1 LSELKLVKRVEVGAR
16 AALMDTPI
24 QICMEN
30 HEEVGFGAECYMGNA
45 AIRIDADIL
54 LVKDAP

>member
-1 LSELKLVKRVEVGAR
+1 MSELKLVRRVEVGAR

-24 QICMEN
+24 QLCMEN
-30 HEEVGFGAECYMGNA
+30 HEEVGLGTEQYMGNA
-45 AIRIDADIL
+45 AIRINDDIL

>member
-1 LSELKLVKRVEVGAR
+1 MSELKLVRRVEVGAR
-16 AALMDTPI
+16 AALMDTPV

-30 HEEVGFGAECYMGNA
+30 HEDVGLGTEQYMGNA
-45 AIRIDADIL
+45 TIRVGDVL

>member
-1 LSELKLVKRVEVGAR
+1 MSKLELIKRVEAGAR
-16 AALMDTPI
+16 AAMMDTPV
-24 QICMEN
+24 QLCMEN

-45 AIRIDADIL
+45 AIKVGDVL

>member
-1 LSELKLVKRVEVGAR
+1 MSELKLVKRVEVGAR
-16 AALMDTPI
+16 AALMDTPV

-30 HEEVGFGAECYMGNA
+30 HEEVGLGAECYMGNA
-45 AIRIDADIL
+45 AIRIGDIL

>member
-24 QICMEN
+24 QLCMEN

-45 AIRIDADIL
+45 AIRIGDIL